1 MMELTTIMVIGSV
14 ILYLLTIIFSKRGR
28 ELPWLSLIVSVCAI
42 ASIIIDE
49 TLDGD
54 TLALLMVPEAF
65 VFLMSGA
72 KAMNLFERW

>member
-1 MMELTTIMVIGSV
+1 M
-14 ILYLLTIIFSKRGR
+14 
-28 ELPWLSLIVSVCAI
+28 PWLSLIVSVCAI